1 MRRSRSVTNALQ
13 GAAVFLTI
21 GAISITPITRAKSV
35 SRSQAWIQ
43 MRRRGTNEKVRLAD
57 VVAND
62 NRHPAGRLHDGV
74 LTVALEAKESVWPL
88 DGPDHP
94 PMTIEVFSEPDKPPL
109 MPGPFVRAPAGT
121 EIRLSVRNSLR
132 LPLTFFIPAAIRRGP
147 DRFSAMDSVVV
158 APGGVGLLTTT
169 ASVAGNYVY
178 RATTPTG
185 TSKAWKLAGLLGGA
199 LVIDSAGMAPP
210 RDRVLVGMQAMDSAY
225 TAYVDSTN
233 GDLQHAPAGIARI
246 LYTINGRSWPNT
258 ERIAATVGDSLHWR
272 VINATFDVHPMH
284 LHGFYFR
291 VDAFSGPLAPAPGA
305 MVVTQLMTPFSAMSM
320 SLSFR
325 AASPPG
331 FSFGRRG

>member
-1 MRRSRSVTNALQ
+1 
-13 GAAVFLTI
+13 
-21 GAISITPITRAKSV
+21 
-35 SRSQAWIQ
+35 
-43 MRRRGTNEKVRLAD
+43 
-57 VVAND
+57 
-62 NRHPAGRLHDGV
+62 
-74 LTVALEAKESVWPL
+74 
-88 DGPDHP
+88 
-94 PMTIEVFSEPDKPPL
+94 
-109 MPGPFVRAPAGT
+109 
-121 EIRLSVRNSLR
+121 
-132 LPLTFFIPAAIRRGP
+132 
-147 DRFSAMDSVVV
+147 MDSVVV

-233 GDLQHAPAGIARI
+233 GDLKHAPAGIARI

-305 MVVTQLMTPFSAMSM
+305 MVVTQLMTPFRRCRCRGHLTGQAT
-320 SLSFR
+320 
-325 AASPPG
+325 G
-331 FSFGRRG
+331 FSIVISRCISTRILFRPPRMIRTSVTWWAWCSASTSRIAQACAQRFSRRLCDISVFSPSPTAFTRASAALRSARRARPLFISLRPTPYRRCTSCWRSTGTVSKRGATSAPRSI